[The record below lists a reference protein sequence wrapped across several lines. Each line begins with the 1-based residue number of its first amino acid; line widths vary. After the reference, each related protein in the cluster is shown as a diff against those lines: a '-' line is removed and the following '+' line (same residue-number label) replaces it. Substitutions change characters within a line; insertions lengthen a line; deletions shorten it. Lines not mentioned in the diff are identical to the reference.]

1 MKILIPIDARLLV
14 NNVEYKGI
22 GTGLFAQLRLASDET
37 TVKSTGTEIETSG
50 VYEFEITGTALTS
63 YLELWICAT
72 ENGTYTKVKSWGG
85 TDGIRQ
91 KEYLVYTALLTQEG
105 GTVDPTVTVLTNE
118 LGFTITWVRETT
130 GTYSYSSM
138 VSGTFPILKTFAMIQ
153 QTSITTS
160 DGTQVSIQID
170 NDTQVEIRT
179 TTIDSGLVDG
189 ALYYTSV
196 EIRIYP

>member
-91 KEYLVYTALLTQEG
+91 KEYLVYTALVTQT
-105 GTVDPTVTVLTNE
+105 GTSNPTVTVLTNE
-118 LGFTITWVRETT
+118 LGFTITWEREVA
-130 GTYSYSSM
+130 GSYFCAVAIDS
-138 VSGTFPILKTFAMIQ
+138 FPLTKTFAMIQ
-153 QTSITTS
+153 QTSVTTS
-160 DGTQVSIQID
+160 DGIQVSIQID
-170 NDTQVEIRT
+170 DTQQAEIRT
-179 TTIDSGLVDG
+179 SDFDSTLVDG
-189 ALYYTSV
+189 ALLRTSV